1 MADRLASD
9 GWVERGYNYLNLDD
23 CWQAMSRDAA
33 GKLQPDPTRFP
44 SGIQGALPHRLN
56 GAVHSDPVAA
66 GTALAD
72 YVHSKGIHLGIYSDY
87 GTQTCM
93 GRPGSYAHER
103 VDAET
108 FAAWGIDMLKMDGCN
123 RPANAS
129 YDAGFELMGRELN
142 ATGRPILFSCSWPDY
157 IRGSSVEK
165 NVNFT
170 SLAETCNICKRPRY
184 RCHLGC
190 ILLRMPAISSLAGRI
205 YNDIQDSWWH
215 VLDIAQWW

>member
-1 MADRLASD
+1 MEQYTLTP
-9 GWVERGYNYLNLDD
+9 L
-23 CWQAMSRDAA
+23 
-33 GKLQPDPTRFP
+33 
-44 SGIQGALPHRLN
+44 LP
-56 GAVHSDPVAA
+56 A
-66 GTALAD
+66 ALAD

-103 VDAET
+103 VDAQT
-108 FAAWGIDMLKMDGCN
+108 FASWGSHTLSNRLSLPRPSNHRRAGVVMRTGIDMLKMDGCN

-170 SLAETCNICKRPRY
+170 SLAETCNIW
-184 RCHLGC
+184 
-190 ILLRMPAISSLAGRI
+190 RI
-205 YNDIQDSWWH
+205 YNDIQDNWWH